1 MLELLG
7 FGKDIS
13 KVRNQLLENLEVV
26 KDPNFVDA
34 ILEKFKDRLK
44 EREDLLEQL
53 MEDEVLFPIQMII
66 GAFFTALFGA
76 MGYNFLKRIA
86 QQPFLINRV
95 HCLAVEVLYNLE
107 NDDNGEEIAFLIK
120 LMQRKHQFF
129 LSEAVQILKEKGE
142 KAGVEHYF
150 QFLKE
155 EPQED
160 PNFDRFF
167 AYTLRQTT
175 AIQVPNFLK
184 EKQAIY
190 PGDFLE
196 FLDIILIDFKS
207 IISPKSLKVV
217 KRWLKE
223 ERKAINAL
231 ENGRKTGN
239 SLKEKVED
247 WIEIPDSYYQIKG
260 RLDPMQLRRFFAFLH
275 IENNGSLDDKP
286 FLLKEEV
293 EELLKY
299 GLSYPLKEPEEKP
312 FSLRLNSY
320 KSLSIVYY
328 AFYQLYIRHR
338 PVICGNDYKTHFAYF
353 LKHHFDNFDIPIA
366 SIRSSIRSA
375 RPKRMR
381 KGFDLEDYFDG

>member
-7 FGKDIS
+7 FGTDVS
-13 KVRNQLLENLEVV
+13 KVRNQLLENLEVI
-26 KDPNFVDA
+26 KDPNFVEA
-34 ILEKFKDRLK
+34 ILEKFEDRLK
-44 EREDLLEQL
+44 EREDLLEQF
-53 MEDEVLFPIQMII
+53 MEDEALFPIQIVI
-66 GAFFTALFGA
+66 GAVFTVLFGFV
-76 MGYNFLKRIA
+76 GYNLLKKIA

-107 NDDNGEEIAFLIK
+107 NDDNGEEIGFLIK
-120 LMQRKHQFF
+120 LMQRKQQSF
-129 LSEAVQILKEKGE
+129 LSEAVQLLKEKGE

-160 PNFDRFF
+160 PNYDRFF

-184 EKQAIY
+184 EKQANY
-190 PGDFLE
+190 QGNFLE
-196 FLDIILIDFKS
+196 FLDIILIDFES
-207 IISPKSLKVV
+207 IISSKSLKVA
-217 KRWLKE
+217 KRWLEE
-223 ERKAINAL
+223 ERKAIKAL
-231 ENGRKTGN
+231 ENGQKNGN
-239 SLKEKVED
+239 SLKEKTAA
-247 WIEIPDSYYQIKG
+247 WIEVPNGYYQIKG
-260 RLDPMQLRRFFAFLH
+260 RLDPIQLRRFFAFLH

-293 EELLKY
+293 EGLLKY

-353 LKHHFDNFDIPIA
+353 LKHNFDNFDIPIE